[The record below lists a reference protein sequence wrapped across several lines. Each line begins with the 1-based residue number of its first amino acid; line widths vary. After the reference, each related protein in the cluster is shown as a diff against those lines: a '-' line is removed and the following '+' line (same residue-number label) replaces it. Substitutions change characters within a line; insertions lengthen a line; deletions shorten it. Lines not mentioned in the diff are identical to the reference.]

1 MSGIWS
7 SLGTTP
13 KTRATTLFLAAAI
26 ALVALFGLLA
36 LPSPAASD
44 TNQPPV
50 VSIVTPST
58 FLVVNVGDSQT
69 FTISASDSDGNLS
82 ALEWYV
88 NDAWQGGQS
97 LVPVSSFSSELLYTF
112 VGEGNYRI
120 KAVFTDTSGESNSAT
135 WVVSVSGQAV
145 ASKDYE
151 LHSGLASDV
160 DIEQAFEGLDT
171 NVSVKWIDES
181 QTKHQYPAIE
191 ITIEDALGITNNG
204 QLILAV
210 PRDVWVDHQNI
221 EIQTKHNFTGR
232 WEVYEPEPS
241 PDPTALFVINTSK
254 IGTFST
260 IANFLFGNPDGD
272 VYPHSDIFAG
282 NSLNCYQ
289 QVSLLLN
296 LPPRGIHEK
305 DGVRIS
311 IPVTNVSADDQ
322 AALFAHF
329 EAGSGTFQDGQTGA
343 IEIPNLF
350 SSDQPVMPCVPQSIG
365 IDPEDD
371 AIDAPIPS
379 GHQLFSG
386 RASDVDIDQAFEGR
400 DTNVSV
406 KWIDKSQ
413 TNHPY
418 PAIEITIEEPSLGIV
433 REGGLSLALPRTVW
447 VDYENIE
454 VLVKE
459 NELWEPYEPPIEFN
473 RLVVFVVD
481 LTLGLLINILNFLF
495 DVPKE
500 DTQPHSAIFSDNNL
514 NCYQQAAFL
523 WDLPISERDEKDAIR
538 IIIPVTNVSVED
550 QAALFA
556 SFQLGAGI
564 TEESRHGSIE
574 IPNLLSSDQPLIP
587 CPPPTPEPAPQPP
600 VLICPQVSTSFALS
614 ADRSDDCPPESPLA
628 VSAGGGHTCRLKTDG
643 TVICWGN
650 DDYGQS
656 TPPSGSFASVSAG
669 DGHTCG
675 LKTDGTV
682 TCWGNDDYGQSTPP
696 SGSFASVSAGDGHT
710 CGLKTDG
717 SVTCW
722 GDNRLGQSTPPS
734 GSFASVSAGDGHT
747 CGLKTDGTVTCWG
760 DNRLGQST
768 PPSGSFASVSAG
780 DGHTCGLKTD
790 GTVTCWGNNRSTASR
805 RHPQARSPPSAPG
818 MGTPAG

>member
-36 LPSPAASD
+36 LPSPASSD

-88 NDAWQGGQS
+88 NDVWQGGQS

-112 VGEGNYRI
+112 VSEGNYRI

-135 WVVSVSGQAV
+135 WAVSVSGQAV

-191 ITIEDALGITNNG
+191 ITIEDALGITDNG

-272 VYPHSDIFAG
+272 VYPQSDIFAG

-406 KWIDKSQ
+406 KWIDESQ

-433 REGGLSLALPRTVW
+433 SEGGLSLALPRTVW

-523 WDLPISERDEKDAIR
+523 WDLPISERDEKDGVR
-538 IIIPVTNVSVED
+538 ISIPVTNVSVED

-556 SFQLGAGI
+556 SFQLDAGI

-574 IPNLLSSDQPLIP
+574 ISNLLSSDQPLIP
-587 CPPPTPEPAPQPP
+587 CAPPTPEPAPQPP
-600 VLICPQVSTSFALS
+600 VLICPQVSTSSTLS

-628 VSAGGGHTCRLKTDG
+628 VSAGG
-643 TVICWGN
+643 
-650 DDYGQS
+650 S
-656 TPPSGSFASVSAG
+656 
-669 DGHTCG
+669 
-675 LKTDGTV
+675 
-682 TCWGNDDYGQSTPP
+682 
-696 SGSFASVSAGDGHT
+696 
-710 CGLKTDG
+710 
-717 SVTCW
+717 
-722 GDNRLGQSTPPS
+722 
-734 GSFASVSAGDGHT
+734 
-747 CGLKTDGTVTCWG
+747 
-760 DNRLGQST
+760 
-768 PPSGSFASVSAG
+768 
-780 DGHTCGLKTD
+780 
-790 GTVTCWGNNRSTASR
+790 
-805 RHPQARSPPSAPG
+805 
-818 MGTPAG
+818 TPAG